1 MLVLAHKLSDRTFL
15 HDLDTDR
22 VVIVQL
28 ADIDR
33 NKVRIGFHGGPS
45 LKFYRESILLPH
57 QVRELEAKL
66 ARQGG

>member
-1 MLVLAHKLSDRTFL
+1 MLVLSHKLHERTFL
-15 HDLDTDR
+15 HDLDSDR
-22 VVIVQL
+22 VAVVTL

-33 NKVRIGFHGGPS
+33 NKARLGFHGGPS
-45 LKFYRESILLPH
+45 LKIYRESILLPH